1 MGIRDPFEKEKL
13 LTEAIIYFSSTYLS
27 YVQLVEPDS
36 SHLVIWVAALD
47 VMTGYLLLFPN
58 LVQLEIY
65 TIHYY
70 QLMLV
75 YLEYNVDQI

>member
-13 LTEAIIYFSSTYLS
+13 LTEAIYFSSTYLS

-47 VMTGYLLLFPN
+47 VTTGYLLLFPN
-58 LVQLEIY
+58 LVQLEIRYTQY
-65 TIHYY
+65 TII
-70 QLMLV
+70 
-75 YLEYNVDQI
+75 N